1 MASIT
6 YRRPGA
12 LGITHVHLTRRRR
25 RVLLVML
32 SGARNLHGWRLC
44 WTAQIWS
51 GNLYP
56 FLDHLV
62 TAGWAVRE
70 KRAADGQDRWCYDLT
85 GNGRLLAAA
94 MLRLAVPESTEP
106 QGADPGVRH

>member
-1 MASIT
+1 MASMT

-12 LGITHVHLTRRRR
+12 PGITHVRLSRGRR

-44 WTAQIWS
+44 QAAQIWS
-51 GNLYP
+51 ASLYP

-62 TAGWAVRE
+62 AARWAVRE
-70 KRAADGQDRWCYDLT
+70 ERAADGEDRWCYDLT
-85 GNGRLLAAA
+85 ENGRLLAAS
-94 MLRLAVPESTEP
+94 MLRLAVPETP
-106 QGADPGVRH
+106 LFAPRMY